1 MIQIKRTLTFVLPTL
16 LLGLVGLGILL
27 QRYDASRKSDLL
39 QFLGVIQASLD
50 TDNVAVLTG
59 SAQDV
64 QSVDFQKL
72 QATFSKLSNTHPS
85 VRYIY
90 LMRRVDDQV
99 IFLMDSKSKL
109 NPSDE
114 PLAVP
119 GEVYKE
125 TSDDLLRIFDSGKNT
140 VIGPESDRW
149 GTFISALGP
158 VFDNNGQF
166 TGLLGVDVDFG
177 EWYRSKIGS
186 IAPYI
191 VVLLLVVIVE
201 IIGVML
207 YFRQQQHLQTQ
218 AHLANI
224 VETSHDAIVSL
235 NLDGTVRSWNHG
247 ASEIFG
253 YTATE
258 AIGKKGSDLVY
269 FPDQK
274 DTFNSIYSKI
284 RLGQVVRNL
293 EAERHTKDGRKVT
306 VLISAN
312 PIYNGNSIAGISV
325 VAKDITIHSNSQKN
339 LATRNQEL
347 ERLNK
352 LMVDRELKM
361 AELKSQIKSLKAKK

>member
-1 MIQIKRTLTFVLPTL
+1 MTQIKRTLAFVLPTL
-16 LLGLVGLGILL
+16 LLGLVGLSILL

-39 QFLGVIQASLD
+39 QFLGVIQASLE
-50 TDNVAVLTG
+50 TDNVTALTG
-59 SAQDV
+59 SIQDT
-64 QSVDFQKL
+64 QSVNFQKL
-72 QATFSKLSNTHPS
+72 QATFSRLSNTHPS

-90 LMRRVDDQV
+90 LMRRVDDHV

-119 GEVYKE
+119 GEVYEE

-140 VIGPESDRW
+140 VIGPESDKW

-158 VFDNNGQF
+158 IFDNNGQF

-191 VVLLLVVIVE
+191 IVLLLVIIVE
-201 IIGVML
+201 IIGVMF

-235 NLDGTVRSWNHG
+235 NLDGTVRSWNQG
-247 ASEIFG
+247 AAEIFG
-253 YTATE
+253 YTPTE

-269 FPDQK
+269 FPEQK
-274 DTFNSIYSKI
+274 DTFSSIYSIIKQ
-284 RLGQVVRNL
+284 GQTIRNL
-293 EAERHTKDGRKVT
+293 QADRHTKDGRKVT
-306 VLISAN
+306 ILISAN
-312 PIYNGNSIAGISV
+312 PIYDGRSIVGISV
-325 VAKDITIHSNSQKN
+325 VAKDVTTHSTSQKN
-339 LATRNQEL
+339 LAIRNQEL
-347 ERLNK
+347 EKLNRLMIN
-352 LMVDRELKM
+352 RELKM
-361 AELKSQIKSLKAKK
+361 AELKSQIKSLKTKK